1 MMINSIEAS
10 AFTPGTCYVA
20 GTRYKMGD
28 FTPYLYKTEDYG
40 QNWTRITQGIPGE
53 HFTRVLREDPKQKG
67 LLYAGTEN
75 GMYISFDDGGHW
87 LSFQQNLPLVPI
99 TDLTVKDNSLI
110 VATQGRSLWMVDDL
124 TVIHQALQKSARPE
138 ALLYKPKDSYRVQGR
153 GGKASLTAGTNLSN
167 GVIFH
172 YYLKNYDAEKDT
184 VAIEITEADG
194 TLIKRFATT
203 DKKNAL
209 KPQAGGNQWVWDMR
223 YDGAE
228 RLKGM
233 IFWSASFSGAKAVP
247 GEYKAVLTVNGASQT
262 QDFTILPSPK
272 AEATIADMK
281 AQFTFVKAV
290 NTTVDKAHKAIKK
303 IRALNK
309 KLKDFEGNYKDEET
323 AKTLISESKAL
334 RERLAAIEKALYQTQ
349 NRSNQD
355 PLNFPIRL
363 TNKLGHLNRLVTM
376 NDFPPTAQDE
386 AVRKELTLA
395 VEEQLT
401 LYQGLMEKEVK
412 AFNANYKTLQLDY
425 LKE

>member
-1 MMINSIEAS
+1 
-10 AFTPGTCYVA
+10 
-20 GTRYKMGD
+20 
-28 FTPYLYKTEDYG
+28 
-40 QNWTRITQGIPGE
+40 
-53 HFTRVLREDPKQKG
+53 
-67 LLYAGTEN
+67 
-75 GMYISFDDGGHW
+75 
-87 LSFQQNLPLVPI
+87 
-99 TDLTVKDNSLI
+99 
-110 VATQGRSLWMVDDL
+110 
-124 TVIHQALQKSARPE
+124 
-138 ALLYKPKDSYRVQGR
+138 
-153 GGKASLTAGTNLSN
+153 
-167 GVIFH
+167 
-172 YYLKNYDAEKDT
+172 
-184 VAIEITEADG
+184 
-194 TLIKRFATT
+194 
-203 DKKNAL
+203 
-209 KPQAGGNQWVWDMR
+209 
-223 YDGAE
+223 
-228 RLKGM
+228 
-233 IFWSASFSGAKAVP
+233 
-247 GEYKAVLTVNGASQT
+247 
-262 QDFTILPSPK
+262 
-272 AEATIADMK
+272 MK